1 MVKKFMNDV
10 KDKKIVAS
18 GMRPT
23 GRLHLGNYWGAL
35 KNWIE
40 LQNKYQCFFFIADWH
55 SLTTGLSEAGNIEE
69 YSKDILI
76 DWLVAGLDPK
86 KCVIFRQSDIK
97 EHAELALLLGMFT
110 PVSWLLRNPTF
121 KEQLLELH
129 QKKYKGQED
138 NIKTKEGMSQ
148 KLVQSHSDESEDIA
162 IHSDLSTY
170 GFLGYPVLQASDILA
185 YNADFVPIGKDQA
198 PHLELTREIARKFN
212 HVTGK
217 SIFKE
222 PEALLTETPLVP
234 GLDSKKMSKSYGNTI
249 ELGESE
255 KTLKKKINRMF
266 TDPKKLRADDAGH
279 PDGCVVYA
287 FHKLYNTDF
296 AKRGEDCKKG
306 SVACSECKNNLF
318 ELMMPSIKEFSDKRA
333 VYEKDTVLLN
343 EILEAGAERA
353 KAMSKRILRKANR
366 AVNLRKK

>member
-1 MVKKFMNDV
+1 MSDLT
-10 KDKKIVAS
+10 DKKIVVS

-40 LQNKYQCFFFIADWH
+40 LQNSHQCFFFIADWH
-55 SLTTGLSEAGNIEE
+55 CLTTGPGETGNIAE
-69 YSKDILI
+69 YSREILI
-76 DWLVAGLDPK
+76 DWLAAGLDPD

-97 EHAELALLLGMFT
+97 EHAELALLLGMVT

-148 KLVQSHSDESEDIA
+148 KLMDSHLGESEDIA
-162 IHSDLSTY
+162 INSDLSTY

-212 HVTGK
+212 HVAGK
-217 SIFKE
+217 NIFKE
-222 PEALLTETPLVP
+222 PKALLTETPLVP

-255 KTLKKKINRMF
+255 KTLKKKINKMF

-279 PDGCVVYA
+279 PLGCVVYA
-287 FHKLYNTDF
+287 FHKLYNANF

-306 SVACSECKNNLF
+306 ALACSECKNSLF
-318 ELMMPSIKEFSDKRA
+318 ELMMPSIKEFSAKRA
-333 VYEKDTVLLN
+333 AYEKDAALLDK
-343 EILEAGAERA
+343 ILETGAEKA
-353 KAMSKRILRKANR
+353 KAVSAKILSKANK
-366 AVNLRKK
+366 AVHLKKKD

>member
-1 MVKKFMNDV
+1 MDDL
-10 KDKKIVAS
+10 KDKQNIDEKIVVS

-40 LQNKYQCFFFIADWH
+40 IQNKYQCFFFIADWH
-55 SLTTGLSEAGNIEE
+55 SLTTGQSETGSIIED
-69 YSKDILI
+69 SKEMLI
-76 DWLVAGLDPK
+76 DWLAAGLNPE

-97 EHAELALLLGMFT
+97 EHAELYLLLGMVT

-121 KEQLLELH
+121 KEVLFELYK
-129 QKKYKGQED
+129 KKYKGQET

-148 KLVQSHSDESEDIA
+148 KLIQSHVDESEDIA
-162 IHSDLSTY
+162 IHCDLSTY
-170 GFLGYPVLQASDILA
+170 GFLGYPVLQASDILM
-185 YNADFVPIGKDQA
+185 YNADFVPIGKDQL

-217 SIFKE
+217 NIFKE
-222 PEALLTETPLVP
+222 PKTLLTEAPLVP

-255 KTLKKKINRMF
+255 KTLKKKINRMY
-266 TDPKKLRADDAGH
+266 TDSKKLHADNAGH

-287 FHKLYNTDF
+287 FHKLYNAGF
-296 AKRGEDCKKG
+296 AGVQEDCKKG
-306 SVACSECKNNLF
+306 ALACSECKNNLF
-318 ELMMPSIKEFSDKRA
+318 ELMLPSIKEFSDKRA
-333 VYEKDTVLLN
+333 AFEKDAALLDK
-343 EILEAGAERA
+343 ILESGAERA
-353 KAMSKRILRKANR
+353 RAMSARILRKANK
-366 AVNLRKK
+366 AMKISKK